1 MPEAGGVLKPENLV
15 MRTFTMKAVA
25 SGKFFR
31 KALKSATPALMRT
44 YYEIYPADR
53 EYLTVAEAKE
63 ADKDKAPTSDFI
75 IPSAAAPLDPAT
87 LRMLEHAEV
96 VE

>member
-1 MPEAGGVLKPENLV
+1 
-15 MRTFTMKAVA
+15 
-25 SGKFFR
+25 
-31 KALKSATPALMRT
+31 MRT